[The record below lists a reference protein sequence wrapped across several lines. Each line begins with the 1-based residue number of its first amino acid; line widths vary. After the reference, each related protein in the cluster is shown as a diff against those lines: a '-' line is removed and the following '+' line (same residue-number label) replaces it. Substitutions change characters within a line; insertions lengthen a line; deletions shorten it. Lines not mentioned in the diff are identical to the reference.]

1 MLKNLRIINSLLK
14 AFSLLMLINVTFFL
28 CRNAFSQQ
36 SPVPSPPES
45 QSLKDQL
52 SRIIVR
58 PGVGAAMAIADFAP
72 LSQQSLAEAAQ
83 IHQVLFDDLEFAGVV
98 NVISKSLYPQTK
110 FDDPLK
116 PDLSIW
122 RADPVRADYLVLGTT
137 LAASD
142 QLIVELVLY
151 DVQAGRR
158 LLTNSYRGAS
168 PEARALA
175 HRLADDVIKL
185 LSGVDGIAN
194 SKIAYVSRQTGHREI
209 FIVDYD
215 GHSARQFTFERS
227 MALFPHWSPD
237 GKKIAYLSYLGDW
250 PHIQIRSV
258 TDGLPLGSFRF
269 PRGTT
274 SSPVF
279 SPDGERLAFCSSK
292 DSNSMQLYVADLRT
306 QQVRQL
312 TNTRSVIHTSLRWN
326 PRTGRE
332 VAFISDRSGTP
343 QIYMVDAE
351 GGEPRRL
358 LTLGGSADSPAWSH
372 DGRYLA
378 FTWRPPEASRY
389 DIFVMDIASRQIVQL
404 TSGPGSNESPS
415 WSPDDRHLAF
425 QSNRTGRFEIYLIHV
440 DGTGL
445 KQVTTSG
452 GASPAWGR

>member
-1 MLKNLRIINSLLK
+1 MLKGLKIIYCLLK
-14 AFSLLMLINVTFFL
+14 IFCFLILINAVFFL
-28 CRNAFSQQ
+28 CRDGFSQQ
-36 SPVPSPPES
+36 TPTPSPPEN

-58 PGVGAAMAIADFAP
+58 PGAGAAMVIADFVP
-72 LSQQSLAEAAQ
+72 LSQPSSAEAAQ
-83 IHQVLFDDLEFAGVV
+83 VHRVLFDDLEFAGVV
-98 NVISKSLYPQTK
+98 NVISKSLYPHTR

-116 PDLSIW
+116 TDLSIW
-122 RADPVRADYLVLGTT
+122 REDPVRADYLVLGTT
-137 LAASD
+137 RLASD
-142 QLIVELVLY
+142 QLIVEVVLY
-151 DVQAGRR
+151 DVPAGSR
-158 LLTNSYRGAS
+158 LLTNSYRGT
-168 PEARALA
+168 PKEARSLA
-175 HRLADDVIKL
+175 HRMADDIVKL
-185 LSGVDGIAN
+185 LSGVDGIAT
-194 SKIAYVSRQTGHREI
+194 SKIAYTSRQTGHREI
-209 FIVDYD
+209 FIMDYD
-215 GHSARQFTFERS
+215 GHGAHQFTFERS

-237 GKKIAYLSYLGDW
+237 GKKLAYLSYQGEW
-250 PHIQIRSV
+250 PHIKVRSV

-269 PRGTT
+269 HRGTT

-279 SPDGERLAFCSSK
+279 SPNGERLAFCSSK

-306 QQVRQL
+306 QQIRQL
-312 TNTRSVIHTSLRWN
+312 THTRSVIHTSPRWN

-332 VAFISDRSGTP
+332 IAFISDRSGTP
-343 QIYMVDAE
+343 QIYIVDAE

-378 FTWRPPEASRY
+378 FAWRPPEASRY

-415 WSPDDRHLAF
+415 WSPDDRHIAF

-452 GASPAWGR
+452 GTSPTWSR